1 MSEEKLWN
9 NARRWYRQAEN
20 DMEAAD
26 ILVSAEKYAQASF
39 LAQQA
44 AEKAMKAVWIAQD
57 RDPWGHSIARLIQE
71 LPEDEHFPFA
81 SLQDAALYLDKLYIP
96 TRYPDALADLIPS
109 EAYTEGEAE
118 QACRH
123 AHELVARVEAWL
135 NQNEPGA

>member
-20 DMEAAD
+20 DVDAAD
-26 ILVSAEKYAQASF
+26 VLLSAEKYAQASF

-71 LPEDEHFPFA
+71 LPERDHSAFDG
-81 SLQDAALYLDKLYIP
+81 LRDAALYLDKLYIP

-123 AHELVARVEAWL
+123 AHELVSLVEQWL
-135 NQNEPGA
+135 DRHGPG

>member
-1 MSEEKLWN
+1 MSEEKLWT

-20 DMEAAD
+20 DVDAAD
-26 ILVSAEKYAQASF
+26 VLLSAEKYAQASF

-57 RDPWGHSIARLIQE
+57 RDPWGPSIARLIQE
-71 LPEDEHFPFA
+71 LPEQHHSQFDE
-81 SLQDAALYLDKLYIP
+81 LRDAALYLDKLYIP

-123 AHELVARVEAWL
+123 AHELVSRVETWL
-135 NQNEPGA
+135 NQHGPE